1 MSFPSRSHFAHVDWL
16 GSGLVLSSAVAFS
29 AKAIFVKLAYAAH
42 PIGALTLLTLRM
54 VCAAPLFLLIAWWA
68 SRGQPALTR
77 REWLGVGALGLLGY
91 YLASLLDF
99 MGLQYVTA
107 ALERLVLFL
116 YPTFVV
122 ILSALLLGYRI
133 VRRDVFALA
142 VSYLGIGFVFANDLG
157 GRQNGILL
165 GGLLVMLSSLCY
177 AGYLVGAGQMVN
189 RIGSLRFGTYASLAS
204 TLAIFIHFAVAGNY
218 GELAQPT
225 RIWWL
230 VLAMALFSTVL
241 PVMLMAE
248 GMRRIGSSN
257 ASMLGA
263 IGPVSTIFMGAVFL
277 DEPITLVQLLGAALV
292 MIGVMAITLKK
303 KPAANAIPNPIPTP
317 AAPTET

>member
-1 MSFPSRSHFAHVDWL
+1 MPSSLRSHLSHVDWL
-16 GSGLVLSSAVAFS
+16 GAGLVLFSAIAFS
-29 AKAIFVKLAYAAH
+29 AKAIFVKLAYAA
-42 PIGALTLLTLRM
+42 GAISPTALLMLRM

-68 SRGQPALTR
+68 ARGQARLTKR
-77 REWLGVGALGLLGY
+77 DWIGVGTLGLLGY

-122 ILSALLLGYRI
+122 LLSALFFGYRI
-133 VRRDVFALA
+133 VRRDVFALV
-142 VSYLGIGFVFANDLG
+142 VSYAGIGFVFVNDLG
-157 GRQNGILL
+157 TQQGRILL
-165 GGLLVMLSSLCY
+165 GGTLVLLSSLSY
-177 AGYLVGAGQMVN
+177 AAYLVGAGQMVN

-204 TLAIFIHFAVAGNY
+204 ALAIFIHFAVAGDY
-218 GELAQPT
+218 RELTQPAQM
-225 RIWWL
+225 WWL
-230 VLAMALFSTVL
+230 VIAMAIFSTVL
-241 PVMLMAE
+241 PVILMAE

-263 IGPVSTIFMGAVFL
+263 IGPVATIFMGAIFL
-277 DEPITLVQLLGAALV
+277 NEPITAVQLLGAALV

-303 KPAANAIPNPIPTP
+303 KPAAQSAP
-317 AAPTET
+317 ATATAPTET

>member
-1 MSFPSRSHFAHVDWL
+1 MPSPSRFRSHFAHVDWL
-16 GSGLVLSSAVAFS
+16 GASLVLIAAVAFS
-29 AKAIFVKLAYAAH
+29 AKAIFVKLAYAAN

-68 SRGQPALTR
+68 ARGQPALTR
-77 REWLGVGALGLLGY
+77 REWFGVGALGLLGY

-122 ILSALLLGYRI
+122 VLSALFFGYRI

-142 VSYLGIGFVFANDLG
+142 VSYLGIGLVFANDLG
-157 GRQNGILL
+157 TQQAGILL
-165 GGLLVMLSSLCY
+165 GGALVLLSSLCY
-177 AGYLVGAGQMVN
+177 AGYLVGAGQMVT

-204 TLAIFIHFAVAGNY
+204 TLAIFVHFAVAGNY
-218 GELAQPT
+218 REAVQPAQV
-225 RIWWL
+225 WWL
-230 VLAMALFSTVL
+230 VIAMALFSTVL
-241 PVMLMAE
+241 PVILMAE

-263 IGPVSTIFMGAVFL
+263 IGPVATIFMGAAFL
-277 DEPITLVQLLGAALV
+277 NEPITLVQLAGAALV

-303 KPAANAIPNPIPTP
+303 KPAAQSTLATVP
-317 AAPTET
+317 APTET